1 MERKVTHDDLMRYL
15 DGEITPEERAWVD
28 ECLEDSTE
36 LQRELAVFRAMKNDL
51 QDLTFVAPTGG
62 DSIWSAVNRRITR
75 PLGWLLVIVGTAVW
89 SVYGAYLFAT
99 SAVNPVEKLTVGA
112 ILIGLALLLGSVVW
126 ERYGEWQTDPY
137 RDVHR

>member
-15 DGEITPEERAWVD
+15 DGECTPEERAWID
-28 ECLEDSTE
+28 DSLEGSTE

-51 QDLTFVAPTGG
+51 QDLTFVAPAGG
-62 DSIWSAVNRRITR
+62 DSMWSAVNRRLTR
-75 PLGWLLVIVGTAVW
+75 PLGWLLLIVGTAVW

-99 SAVNPVEKLTVGA
+99 SAADPVEKLTVGA

-126 ERYGEWQTDPY
+126 ERYGEWRTDPY